1 MLASITPL
9 GERGRQSTWGIT
21 VGAFLLAAVG
31 AGVLTGAALGWVGW
45 RLLAGI
51 GPQARLAALAGV
63 AVIALALD
71 ALPMRVPGP
80 RRQVDER
87 WRTQFRGWVWGGG
100 YGAQLGVG
108 VGTVVQSAATY
119 LALSAAVLS
128 GGPGRGAVIV
138 GLFGLARG
146 LQPLAT
152 WRVRRPDRL
161 VSFHARL
168 GRWRGAVRVAGCG
181 TLAAI
186 LALAVAG
193 LVA

>member
-9 GERGRQSTWGIT
+9 GERGRQSTWGVT
-21 VGAFLLAAVG
+21 VAAFLVAALG
-31 AGVLTGAALGWVGW
+31 AGALTGAALGSLGAL
-45 RLLAGI
+45 LLAGI
-51 GPQARLAALAGV
+51 GPQARLAVLAAA
-63 AVIALALD
+63 AVIALTLD
-71 ALPMRVPGP
+71 ALPLRVPGP

-108 VGTVVQSAATY
+108 VATVVQSAATY
-119 LALSAAVLS
+119 LALSAAVLA
-128 GGPGRGAVIV
+128 GGPVRGAAIV

-152 WRVRRPDRL
+152 WRVRRPDKL
-161 VSFHARL
+161 VGFHARL
-168 GRWRGAVRVAGCG
+168 GRWRGAVHVAGCG
-181 TLAAI
+181 SLATI

-193 LVA
+193 IVA

>member
-9 GERGRQSTWGIT
+9 GERGRQSTWGVT
-21 VGAFLLAAVG
+21 VGAFALGALG
-31 AGVLTGAALGWVGW
+31 AGALAGALLGFVGSL
-45 RLLAGI
+45 LLAGT
-51 GPQARLAALAGV
+51 GLQARLAMLAGV

-71 ALPMRVPGP
+71 TLPLRVPGP

-108 VGTVVQSAATY
+108 ITTVVQSAATY
-119 LALSAAVLS
+119 VVLCAAALAGGAS
-128 GGPGRGAVIV
+128 GGALILGV
-138 GLFGLARG
+138 FGLARG

-152 WRVRRPDRL
+152 WGVRRPDRL
-161 VSFHARL
+161 VRFHAAL
-168 GRWRGAVRVAGCG
+168 GRWRGPVHAVGCWSLAG
-181 TLAAI
+181 I

-193 LVA
+193 IVA